1 MRGLRPNFSP
11 SVEHRKAISEA
22 AKKENLKRKLNTE
35 YAALFKKKSIADTGK
50 IIYIYNLAGKL
61 VNTFA
66 SINQFKKEMKI
77 TLHHNTIYKRISENF
92 LFNNSVASLILLKPT
107 DIQKI
112 LANKTAKAGEKVSKK
127 GRIILN
133 KTVRLTNVKEPNL
146 SKLCSSL
153 LQAEVYIR
161 NIEGSA
167 DRATMRK
174 YLKSKNLYKG
184 N

>member
-1 MRGLRPNFSP
+1 
-11 SVEHRKAISEA
+11 
-22 AKKENLKRKLNTE
+22 
-35 YAALFKKKSIADTGK
+35 
-50 IIYIYNLAGKL
+50 
-61 VNTFA
+61 
-66 SINQFKKEMKI
+66 MKV
-77 TLHHNTIYKRISENF
+77 TLHHNTIIKRISENF
-92 LFNNSVASLILLKPT
+92 LFNNSVALLTLLKPT
-107 DIQKI
+107 AIKKI
-112 LANKTAKAGEKVSKK
+112 LANKTKGKKVSKE

-153 LQAEVYIR
+153 LQAEAYIK

-174 YLKSKNLYKG
+174 YLKSQSLYKG

>member
-1 MRGLRPNFSP
+1 
-11 SVEHRKAISEA
+11 
-22 AKKENLKRKLNTE
+22 
-35 YAALFKKKSIADTGK
+35 
-50 IIYIYNLAGKL
+50 
-61 VNTFA
+61 
-66 SINQFKKEMKI
+66 MKV
-77 TLHHNTIYKRISENF
+77 TLHHNTIIKRISENF
-92 LFNNSVASLILLKPT
+92 LFNNSVALLTLLKPT
-107 DIQKI
+107 AKI
-112 LANKTAKAGEKVSKK
+112 LANKTKGKKVSKE

-153 LQAEVYIR
+153 LQAEAYIK

-174 YLKSKNLYKG
+174 YLKSQSLYKG